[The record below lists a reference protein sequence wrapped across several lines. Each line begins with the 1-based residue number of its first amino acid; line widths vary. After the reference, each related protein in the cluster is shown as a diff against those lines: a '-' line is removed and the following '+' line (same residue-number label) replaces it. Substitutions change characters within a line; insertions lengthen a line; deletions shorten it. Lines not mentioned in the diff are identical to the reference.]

1 MRYWAYLYFVALVLF
16 SLFIFTN
23 WTFMLVV
30 WIGLIVVFY
39 QKALLLPNGLK
50 KLFQI
55 VTFGYPLIASII
67 KFMIEKDVIKYSW
80 FWLNR
85 FEHFF
90 WAFSMTIILLPL
102 AHQFSKTIDKKW
114 LLLVQGCIAI
124 TLGNIIEVIEFCLR
138 SNLTDT
144 RFGLYYSDTMFDIL
158 MNFLGVIIAILISY
172 KLIKTHEMK
181 SLATTTK

>member
-1 MRYWAYLYFVALVLF
+1 MHFWAYLYFAALILF

-39 QKALLLPNGLK
+39 KKARLLPPGLK

-55 VTFGYPLIASII
+55 VIFGYPLVASII
-67 KFMIEKDVIKYSW
+67 KFMIEKDIIKYSW

-90 WAFSMTIILLPL
+90 WAFSMTIVLFPITYPFRKILN
-102 AHQFSKTIDKKW
+102 KKW
-114 LLLVQGCIAI
+114 LLLIQGCITI
-124 TLGNIIEVIEFCLR
+124 TLGNVIELIEFAMR
-138 SNLTDT
+138 QSLTDT
-144 RFGLYYSDTMFDIL
+144 RLGLYYSDTMLDL
-158 MNFLGVIIAILISY
+158 VMNFSGVTIALITACFLF
-172 KLIKTHEMK
+172 KKE
-181 SLATTTK
+181 A